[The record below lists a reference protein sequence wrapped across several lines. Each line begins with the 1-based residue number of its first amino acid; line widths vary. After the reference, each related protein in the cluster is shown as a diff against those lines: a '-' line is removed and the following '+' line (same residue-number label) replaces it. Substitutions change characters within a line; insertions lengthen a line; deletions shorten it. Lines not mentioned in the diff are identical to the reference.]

1 MKSNKAKHRP
11 FSAIRYYLHDLESG
25 IFEHKL
31 KTVFREPVKIV
42 RLFVQVPVHR
52 AGDHKMPAGLEQPKG
67 FVAQLLRAGHM
78 LDHLRGNDRIERLIF
93 DRDVQNITDDVNAVL
108 ARLNN
113 VAAPIFRNGIKDLP
127 VRFIAAA
134 DIQKSAFK
142 VPPPAVFRA
151 SNRYR

>member
-1 MKSNKAKHRP
+1 
-11 FSAIRYYLHDLESG
+11 
-25 IFEHKL
+25 
-31 KTVFREPVKIV
+31 
-42 RLFVQVPVHR
+42 
-52 AGDHKMPAGLEQPKG
+52 MPAGLEQPKG

-78 LDHLRGNDRIERLIF
+78 LDHLRGNDRLERLIF

-142 VPPPAVFRA
+142 VPPPRFSGRRTGTGRRDNADRANLFR
-151 SNRYR
+151 RC